1 MVLLISILLLHEIKL
16 LLHELLLHEFLLK
29 HNLLIIHL
37 ILHEET
43 GNWFLWRESFLIN

>member
-1 MVLLISILLLHEIKL
+1 MQSANVGKTLHEIKL
-16 LLHELLLHEFLLK
+16 LLHELLLK